1 MTQAPEVID
10 YEHDDAWNADW
21 LSVDE
26 THELY
31 YEQYGK
37 QDGKAG
43 MQRLEVACKIVIAYT
58 NVVIYLHGGPGGHIS
73 KGNTAFFNPEHYRVV
88 LLDQRGCGKSRP
100 NASTVNNTTWHL
112 VSDIEA
118 LREHLGIKTWHMVFG
133 GSWGSTL
140 ALAYAQTH
148 PSSVGSLVLRG
159 IFAVRDLE
167 LKWTMAPGGASILF
181 PDHFDDF
188 INFLPEEE
196 RADHV
201 ASYHKR
207 LMSDD
212 ESISHPAAMAWNKW
226 EVSISTLYPNTK
238 GLAQLGDASYN
249 LAHAR
254 TEAHYFQNKARLEDG
269 QLLKKENIDKIRHIP
284 SKQCLPSISLLPSNK
299 SVATIVQGRYD
310 VVCPP
315 ITAWELHKAFPEAK
329 LHWVSDAGHSATVSL
344 LHFRWNMMSSR

>member
-1 MTQAPEVID
+1 MTRPTNSITSSMGSKMEKLVR
-10 YEHDDAWNADW
+10 
-21 LSVDE
+21 
-26 THELY
+26 LY
-31 YEQYGK
+31 LDTSSDLMITYS
-37 QDGKAG
+37 D
-43 MQRLEVACKIVIAYT
+43 I
-58 NVVIYLHGGPGGHIS
+58 VIYLHGGPGGHIS

-118 LREHLGIKTWHMVFG
+118 IREHLGISKWHMVFG

-159 IFAVRDLE
+159 IFAVRELE
-167 LKWTMAPGGASILF
+167 LKWTMVPGGASILF
-181 PDHFDDF
+181 PDHFDEF

-196 RADHV
+196 RDEHV

-212 ESISHPAAMAWNKW
+212 ESISHPAARAWNKW
-226 EVSISTLYPNTK
+226 EVCISTLYPNIK
-238 GLAQLGDASYN
+238 GLAQLDDTSYN

-254 TEAHYFQNKARLEDG
+254 TEAHYFQNKAWLEDG
-269 QLLKKENIDKIRHIP
+269 QLLMKKNIDTIRHIP
-284 SKQCLPSISLLPSNK
+284 SMYSPSCSEN
-299 SVATIVQGRYD
+299 
-310 VVCPP
+310 C
-315 ITAWELHKAFPEAK
+315 
-329 LHWVSDAGHSATVSL
+329 
-344 LHFRWNMMSSR
+344 